1 MKIIR
6 VVLSVKTLCDLGE
19 SKSHVFLKNKTLTL
33 CHCNVMV
40 SLYMGYYKLGCTWGS
55 GEPDFYELLK
65 KHSIII
71 IKKLAVK
78 SGDIV
83 ALAQGFKVVA
93 IAQVIGELTPCT
105 TREELEEDFTD
116 KEIDYEEDTF
126 IADAKI
132 WELAPS
138 EQFNYPNRLGQ
149 CQIQDGETQ
158 RNIHQL
164 LSKMM
169 DEKIVSDCVRLLRG
183 NYNLVLTGAP
193 GTGKTYLAKRVA
205 ESMGATCERQVQ
217 LVQFHPSYDYTDF
230 VEGLR
235 PVENGGGLGFRR
247 QDGVFKEFCKRV
259 FDFKAIFDQ
268 LSDDIKNGS
277 LTKVELKDRQ
287 FAKLQV
293 VTENSLKAIP
303 ASQSD
308 SNGASES
315 YSSITFDKLNKLYA
329 HYKTLA
335 AFENAAVTSIAE
347 IIGEGSTS
355 YYWAVFRLL
364 LQRKERPYVFIIDE
378 INRGEIS
385 KIFGELFFSIDG
397 NYRGEAGK
405 VKTQYQNL
413 VPEDDVFY
421 NGFFIPENVYIIGT
435 MNDIDRGV
443 ESIDFAMRRRFA
455 WKEITVES
463 QQFMLDGG
471 KDDVA
476 WNGQKPSATEIEEL
490 KVRMNHLNA
499 CIIDE
504 YKGNDNETP
513 PRERIG
519 LTRAYQ
525 IGAAYFLKYQ
535 LYRNFDDLWTYHLDG
550 LLREYLRGT
559 PYIEDKMKRLREAYN
574 DTTH

>member
-1 MKIIR
+1 M
-6 VVLSVKTLCDLGE
+6 E
-19 SKSHVFLKNKTLTL
+19 
-33 CHCNVMV
+33 
-40 SLYMGYYKLGCTWGS
+40 YYKLGCTWGS
-55 GEPDFYELLK
+55 GGPDFYELLK
-65 KHSIII
+65 KHSIVI

-205 ESMGATCERQVQ
+205 ASMGATSEHQVQ

-235 PVENGGGLGFRR
+235 PVKDGELGFRR
-247 QDGVFKEFCKRV
+247 QDGVFKAFCKEAEKEPPAGFEEV
-259 FDFKAIFDQ
+259 FSQ
-268 LSDDIKNGS
+268 LTADINNKL
-277 LTKVELKDRQ
+277 LTEVELKEGK
-287 FAKLQV
+287 FAKLKV
-293 VTENSLKAIP
+293 VTENSIKAIP

-308 SNGASES
+308 GNEASES
-315 YSSITFDKLNKLYA
+315 SYSITFNKLNELYDQ
-329 HYKTLA
+329 YKTLA
-335 AFENAAVTSIAE
+335 EFENAGTVSDSIKNV
-347 IIGEGSTS
+347 IGETAKS

-559 PYIEDKMKRLREAYN
+559 PRIEDKMKRLREAYN
-574 DTTH
+574 DITP

>member
-1 MKIIR
+1 M
-6 VVLSVKTLCDLGE
+6 
-19 SKSHVFLKNKTLTL
+19 LTL
-33 CHCNVMV
+33 CHCDVIV

-55 GEPDFYELLK
+55 GGPDFYELLK
-65 KHSIII
+65 KHSIVII
-71 IKKLAVK
+71 NKLTVKAGDVVAV
-78 SGDIV
+78 
-83 ALAQGFKVVA
+83 AQGFKVVA

-105 TREELEEDFTD
+105 AREELEEVFTD

-132 WELAPS
+132 WELAPT
-138 EQFNYPNRLGQ
+138 EQFDYRNRLGQ
-149 CQIQDGETQ
+149 CQIKKGKTQ
-158 RNIHQL
+158 QNIHQL

-193 GTGKTYLAKRVA
+193 GTGKTYLAKRMA
-205 ESMGATCERQVQ
+205 ELMGATSKDQVQ

-235 PVENGGGLGFRR
+235 PVEKDGELGFRR
-247 QDGVFKEFCKRV
+247 QDGVFKEFCRKAYKMVSPAGFEEV
-259 FDFKAIFDQ
+259 FRQ

-277 LTKVELKDRQ
+277 LTKVELKGGQ

-308 SNGASES
+308 SNRASES
-315 YSSITFDKLNKLYA
+315 SYSITFDKLNELYDQ
-329 HYKTLA
+329 YKTLA
-335 AFENAAVTSIAE
+335 EFENASTVSESITNV
-347 IIGEGSTS
+347 IGDDFKS

-435 MNDIDRGV
+435 INDIDRGV

-504 YKGNDNETP
+504 YKGNDKEIP
-513 PRERIG
+513 SRERIG
-519 LTRAYQ
+519 LTKAYQ

-535 LYRNFDDLWTYHLDG
+535 LYKNFDDLWTYHLDG

-559 PYIEDKMKRLREAYN
+559 PDIEVKMKRLREAYN
-574 DTTH
+574 DTTR

>member
-1 MKIIR
+1 M
-6 VVLSVKTLCDLGE
+6 E
-19 SKSHVFLKNKTLTL
+19 
-33 CHCNVMV
+33 
-40 SLYMGYYKLGCTWGS
+40 YYKLGCTWGS
-55 GEPDFYELLK
+55 GGPDFYELLK
-65 KHSIII
+65 KHSIVII
-71 IKKLAVK
+71 NKLAVK

-205 ESMGATCERQVQ
+205 ASMGATCEDQVQ

-235 PVENGGGLGFRR
+235 PVGKDGELSFRR
-247 QDGVFKEFCKRV
+247 QDGVFKEFCKNAYKAYKEVPPESFEEV
-259 FDFKAIFDQ
+259 FSQ
-268 LSDDIKNGS
+268 LTKDIKNGS

-293 VTENSLKAIP
+293 VVKENSIKAFP

-308 SNGASES
+308 SNEASES
-315 YSSITFDKLNKLYA
+315 YFSITFDKLNKLYA

-513 PRERIG
+513 SRERIG
-519 LTRAYQ
+519 LTKAYQ

>member
-1 MKIIR
+1 M
-6 VVLSVKTLCDLGE
+6 E
-19 SKSHVFLKNKTLTL
+19 
-33 CHCNVMV
+33 
-40 SLYMGYYKLGCTWGS
+40 YYKLGCTWGS
-55 GEPDFYELLK
+55 GGPDFYELLI
-65 KHSIII
+65 KHSIVI

-105 TREELEEDFTD
+105 AREELEEVFTD

-132 WELAPS
+132 WELAPT
-138 EQFNYPNRLGQ
+138 EQFDYRNRLGQ

-235 PVENGGGLGFRR
+235 PVKDGELGFRR
-247 QDGVFKEFCKRV
+247 QDGVFKAFCKEAEKEPPAGFEEV
-259 FDFKAIFDQ
+259 FSQ
-268 LSDDIKNGS
+268 LTADINNKL
-277 LTKVELKDRQ
+277 LTEVELKEGK
-287 FAKLQV
+287 FAKLKV
-293 VTENSLKAIP
+293 VTENSIKAIP

-308 SNGASES
+308 GNEASES
-315 YSSITFDKLNKLYA
+315 SFSITFNKLNELYDQ
-329 HYKTLA
+329 YKTLA
-335 AFENAAVTSIAE
+335 EFENAGTVSDSIKNV
-347 IIGEGSTS
+347 IGETAKS

-364 LQRKERPYVFIIDE
+364 LQRKKRPFVFIIDE

-413 VPEDDVFY
+413 VQKGDVFY

-504 YKGNDNETP
+504 YKGNDKEIP
-513 PRERIG
+513 SRERIG

-559 PYIEDKMKRLREAYN
+559 PRIEDKMKRLREAYN
-574 DTTH
+574 DITP

>member
-1 MKIIR
+1 M
-6 VVLSVKTLCDLGE
+6 E
-19 SKSHVFLKNKTLTL
+19 
-33 CHCNVMV
+33 
-40 SLYMGYYKLGCTWGS
+40 YYKLGCTWGS
-55 GEPDFYELLK
+55 GGPDFYELLK
-65 KHSIII
+65 KHSIVII
-71 IKKLAVK
+71 NKLAVK

-93 IAQVIGELTPCT
+93 IATVIGELTPCT
-105 TREELEEDFTD
+105 TREELEEDFID
-116 KEIDYEEDTF
+116 KEIDYEEETS

-132 WELAPS
+132 WELAPT
-138 EQFNYPNRLGQ
+138 EQFNYQNRLGQ

-158 RNIHQL
+158 RKIHQL

-205 ESMGATCERQVQ
+205 ASMGATCEDQVQ

-235 PVENGGGLGFRR
+235 PVEKGGEPSFRR
-247 QDGVFKEFCKRV
+247 QDGVFKAFCKKACEKVPPAGFEEV
-259 FDFKAIFDQ
+259 FRQ
-268 LSDDIKNGS
+268 VSDDIKNGS
-277 LTKVELKDRQ
+277 LTKVELKEGK

-308 SNGASES
+308 SNEASGS
-315 YSSITFDKLNKLYA
+315 SFSITFDKLNELYDQ
-329 HYKTLA
+329 YKTLA
-335 AFENAAVTSIAE
+335 AFEKASVKSIEE
-347 IIGEGSTS
+347 IIGDGSTS

-364 LQRKERPYVFIIDE
+364 LQRKERPYVLQRKERPYVLQRKERPYVFIIDE

-504 YKGNDNETP
+504 YKGNDKEIP
-513 PRERIG
+513 SRERIG
-519 LTRAYQ
+519 LTKAYQ

-535 LYRNFDDLWTYHLDG
+535 LYRNFDDLWAYHLDG

>member
-1 MKIIR
+1 M
-6 VVLSVKTLCDLGE
+6 E
-19 SKSHVFLKNKTLTL
+19 
-33 CHCNVMV
+33 
-40 SLYMGYYKLGCTWGS
+40 YYKLGCTWGS
-55 GEPDFYELLK
+55 GGPDFYELLK
-65 KHSIII
+65 KHSIVI

-83 ALAQGFKVVA
+83 AIAQGFKVVA
-93 IAQVIGELTPCT
+93 IAQIIGELTPCT
-105 TREELEEDFTD
+105 TREELEEDFID

-132 WELAPS
+132 WELAPT

-158 RNIHQL
+158 LKIHQL

-205 ESMGATCERQVQ
+205 ASMGATCEDQVQ

-235 PVENGGGLGFRR
+235 PVGKDGELGFRR
-247 QDGVFKEFCKRV
+247 QDGVFKEFCRKACEEVPPESFEEV
-259 FDFKAIFDQ
+259 FRQ
-268 LSDDIKNGS
+268 LTKDIKNKL
-277 LTKVELKDRQ
+277 LTEVELKEGQ
-287 FAKLQV
+287 FAKLEV
-293 VTENSLKAIP
+293 VTENKNSIKAFP
-303 ASQSD
+303 ANQSD
-308 SNGASES
+308 SNGASKS
-315 YSSITFDKLNKLYA
+315 YFSITLDKLNELYGQ
-329 HYKTLA
+329 YKTLA
-335 AFENAAVTSIAE
+335 EFEKTEVKSIANV
-347 IIGEGSTS
+347 IGDSSTS

-364 LQRKERPYVFIIDE
+364 LQRKERPKERPFVFIIDE

-490 KVRMNHLNA
+490 KVRMNHLNT

-504 YKGNDNETP
+504 YKGNDKEIP
-513 PRERIG
+513 SRERIG
-519 LTRAYQ
+519 LTKAYQ

-535 LYRNFDDLWTYHLDG
+535 LYKNFDDLWTYHLDG

>member
-1 MKIIR
+1 M
-6 VVLSVKTLCDLGE
+6 E
-19 SKSHVFLKNKTLTL
+19 
-33 CHCNVMV
+33 
-40 SLYMGYYKLGCTWGS
+40 YYKLGCTWGS
-55 GEPDFYELLK
+55 GGPDFYELLK
-65 KHSIII
+65 KHSIVII
-71 IKKLAVK
+71 NKLAVK

-83 ALAQGFKVVA
+83 ALAQGFKIIA

-235 PVENGGGLGFRR
+235 PAGKDGKLGFRR
-247 QDGVFKEFCKRV
+247 QDGVFKAFCKRV

-287 FAKLQV
+287 FAKLEV
-293 VTENSLKAIP
+293 AKEDSLRAIP

-315 YSSITFDKLNKLYA
+315 YFSITFDKLNKLYA

-513 PRERIG
+513 SRERIG
-519 LTRAYQ
+519 LTKAYQ

>member
-1 MKIIR
+1 M
-6 VVLSVKTLCDLGE
+6 E
-19 SKSHVFLKNKTLTL
+19 
-33 CHCNVMV
+33 
-40 SLYMGYYKLGCTWGS
+40 YYKLGCTWGS
-55 GEPDFYELLK
+55 GGPDFYELLK
-65 KHSIII
+65 KHSIVII
-71 IKKLAVK
+71 NKLAVK

-93 IAQVIGELTPCT
+93 IAQVIGELILCT

-259 FDFKAIFDQ
+259 FDFEAIFDQ

-277 LTKVELKDRQ
+277 LTKVKLKDGQ
-287 FAKLQV
+287 SAKLQV

-308 SNGASES
+308 SNGASKS
-315 YSSITFDKLNKLYA
+315 YFSITLDKLNELYGQ
-329 HYKTLA
+329 YKTLA
-335 AFENAAVTSIAE
+335 EFEKTEVKSIANV
-347 IIGEGSTS
+347 IGDSSTS

-364 LQRKERPYVFIIDE
+364 LQRKERPKERPFVFIIDE

>member
-1 MKIIR
+1 M
-6 VVLSVKTLCDLGE
+6 E
-19 SKSHVFLKNKTLTL
+19 
-33 CHCNVMV
+33 
-40 SLYMGYYKLGCTWGS
+40 YYKLGCTWGS
-55 GEPDFYELLK
+55 GGPDFYELLK
-65 KHSIII
+65 KHSIVII
-71 IKKLAVK
+71 NKLAVK

-83 ALAQGFKVVA
+83 ALAQGFKIIA

-259 FDFKAIFDQ
+259 FDFKAIFAQ

-277 LTKVELKDRQ
+277 LTKVELKDGQ
-287 FAKLQV
+287 SAKLQV

-308 SNGASES
+308 SNGASKS
-315 YSSITFDKLNKLYA
+315 YFSITLDKLNELYGQ
-329 HYKTLA
+329 YKTLA
-335 AFENAAVTSIAE
+335 EFEKTEVKSIANV
-347 IIGEGSTS
+347 IGDSSTS

-364 LQRKERPYVFIIDE
+364 LQRKERPKERPFVFIIDE

>member
-1 MKIIR
+1 M
-6 VVLSVKTLCDLGE
+6 E
-19 SKSHVFLKNKTLTL
+19 
-33 CHCNVMV
+33 
-40 SLYMGYYKLGCTWGS
+40 YYKLGCTWGS
-55 GEPDFYELLK
+55 GGPDFYELLK
-65 KHSIII
+65 KHSIVII
-71 IKKLAVK
+71 NKLAVK

-132 WELAPS
+132 WELAPT

-158 RNIHQL
+158 LKIHQL

-169 DEKIVSDCVRLLRG
+169 DGKIVSDCVRLLRG

-235 PVENGGGLGFRR
+235 PVEKGGGLGFRR
-247 QDGVFKEFCKRV
+247 QDGVFKAFCKRV

-277 LTKVELKDRQ
+277 LTKVELKDGQ

-308 SNGASES
+308 SNGASKS
-315 YSSITFDKLNKLYA
+315 YFSITFYKLKQLYGQ
-329 HYKTLA
+329 YKTLA
-335 AFENAAVTSIAE
+335 EFENADVKSIAKV
-347 IIGEGSTS
+347 IGDGSTS

-421 NGFFIPENVYIIGT
+421 NGFFIPKNVYIIGT

-504 YKGNDNETP
+504 YKGKDKEIP
-513 PRERIG
+513 SRERIG

-535 LYRNFDDLWTYHLDG
+535 LYRNFEDLWTYHLDG

-559 PYIEDKMKRLREAYN
+559 PNIEVKMKRLREAYN

>member
-1 MKIIR
+1 M
-6 VVLSVKTLCDLGE
+6 E
-19 SKSHVFLKNKTLTL
+19 
-33 CHCNVMV
+33 
-40 SLYMGYYKLGCTWGS
+40 YYKLGCTWGS
-55 GEPDFYELLK
+55 GGPDFYELLK
-65 KHSIII
+65 KHSIVI

-205 ESMGATCERQVQ
+205 ASMGVTSEHQVQ

-235 PVENGGGLGFRR
+235 PVEKGDELGFRR
-247 QDGVFKEFCKRV
+247 QDGVFKAFCKEAEKEPPAGFEEV
-259 FDFKAIFDQ
+259 FRQ
-268 LSDDIKNGS
+268 LSDDIEKGL
-277 LTKVELKDRQ
+277 LTKVELKEGK
-287 FAKLQV
+287 FAKLEV
-293 VTENSLKAIP
+293 VTENKNSIKAFP
-303 ASQSD
+303 ANQSD
-308 SNGASES
+308 SNGASKS
-315 YSSITFDKLNKLYA
+315 YFSITFYKLKQLYGQ
-329 HYKTLA
+329 YKTLA
-335 AFENAAVTSIAE
+335 EFENADVKSIAE

-559 PYIEDKMKRLREAYN
+559 PRIEDKMKRLREAYN
-574 DTTH
+574 DITP